1 MVKTVRSIAAALLT
15 ILLTLTVSARG
26 QGKTAET
33 TVWDK
38 VFTDEQ
44 AARGKLS
51 YQSACSDCHMEHL
64 RGDGQAPPLKGEDFA
79 PQWKT
84 VGAFMAA
91 MGSQMPPD
99 KPGGLP
105 FATYCDITAFILQAN
120 NYPAGNKELAGSLE
134 ELDKIL
140 LTPKP

>member
-1 MVKTVRSIAAALLT
+1 MVKAVFSMAATLLMMT
-15 ILLTLTVSARG
+15 LALTVNARG
-26 QGKTAET
+26 QDKPATT

-38 VFTDEQ
+38 VFTAEQ

-51 YQSACSDCHMEHL
+51 YMNACAECHMDHL
-64 RGDGQAPPLKGEDFA
+64 RGDGQATPLKGADFA

-84 VGAFMAA
+84 VGAFMTA
-91 MGSQMPPD
+91 MGSQMPPE
-99 KPGGLP
+99 KPGSLP
-105 FATYCDITAFILQAN
+105 FATYCDITAYILQAN
-120 NYPAGNKELAGSLE
+120 DYPAGNKELAGSLE